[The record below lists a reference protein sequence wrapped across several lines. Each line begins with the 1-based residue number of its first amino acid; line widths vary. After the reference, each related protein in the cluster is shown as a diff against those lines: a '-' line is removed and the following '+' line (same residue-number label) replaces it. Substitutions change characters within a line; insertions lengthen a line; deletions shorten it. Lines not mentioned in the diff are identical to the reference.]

1 MNVMIAFVVGMFL
14 GIIVDKRARRDRDQ
28 RIEELEQRVK
38 ELTESSPPVRVCDE
52 SLRGCPIN
60 K

>member
-1 MNVMIAFVVGMFL
+1 MIAFVVGMFL
-14 GIIVDKRARRDRDQ
+14 GIIVDMRARRDRDQ
-28 RIEELEQRVK
+28 RIAELEQRVK
-38 ELTESSPPVRVCDE
+38 ELNESSPPVRVCDE